1 MSYLDKP
8 IQDQSLNGIITISD
22 GTLEISDGTI
32 AGLDHLDLKT
42 LIVEE
47 ETTLNG
53 TVSADSIVPINSAL
67 TIGDISKNLTLIGN
81 EINIV
86 GTASVIESAQVQYSD
101 HSLQLNKDGG
111 DILLENSGIEILG
124 DNNGVKASCTLD
136 VDGNWTMTSPDNKLT
151 VSNIVCDNLDVA
163 NITYEDLNA
172 TNVNATNKMT
182 SDLNYMNR
190 QVSYASAITH
200 LNSHIVKSN
209 TVQTNS
215 LSFFSSQI
223 PFFFQYGSAIVA
235 TIAAGALG
243 SVDVLFDKSFANDP
257 NVLVSVNGGS
267 GYQLC
272 FSVVNGSSISP
283 TGCTLQVR
291 NTGTSTAS
299 NIRVAYMAIGI

>member
-53 TVSADSIVPINSAL
+53 MVSADTITPINSNL

-81 EINIV
+81 EINII
-86 GTASVIESAQVQYSD
+86 GTASVIESTQVQYSD

-124 DNNGVKASCTLD
+124 DDNAIKASCTLD

-190 QVSYASAITH
+190 QVAYASAITH
-200 LNSHIVKSN
+200 LNANQIN
-209 TVQTNS
+209 TNG
-215 LSFFSSQI
+215 LSFFLNQL
-223 PFFFQYGSAIVA
+223 PFHIEFGTTATVNTSIVITFEKPYNSPPTVVA
-235 TIAAGALG
+235 TGFINSATPPQVYVRGITTTTVNLYAKDSAGNYGNLKF
-243 SVDVLFDKSFANDP
+243 LW
-257 NVLVSVNGGS
+257 
-267 GYQLC
+267 
-272 FSVVNGSSISP
+272 
-283 TGCTLQVR
+283 
-291 NTGTSTAS
+291 
-299 NIRVAYMAIGI
+299 VAFGN